1 MITLIKIIVITT
13 LIIIIIMIN
22 KFRSSK
28 PTEDPLCSKKE
39 KDKMVFSFY
48 LCFVSFFRCRNKVL
62 YIYIYIYALSVH
74 TRSLTAAWVFFLR
87 LNFTPSQIIIA
98 GIFWGAATELSWTL
112 FSFLL
117 ALFFFF
123 LFWHLRWPAYVN
135 KEVYLIQK
143 HS

>member
-13 LIIIIIMIN
+13 LIIIIMMIN

-28 PTEDPLCSKKE
+28 PTEDPLCPKKE

-62 YIYIYIYALSVH
+62 YIYALSVH
-74 TRSLTAAWVFFLR
+74 TRSLTAAWVCFLR

-98 GIFWGAATELSWTL
+98 GIFWGTGTELLWTL

-123 LFWHLRWPAYVN
+123 FFWHLHWPANVK

>member
-13 LIIIIIMIN
+13 LIIKIIMIN

-62 YIYIYIYALSVH
+62 YIYIYIYIYICAISAY
-74 TRSLTAAWVFFLR
+74 S
-87 LNFTPSQIIIA
+87 
-98 GIFWGAATELSWTL
+98 IFDSCVG
-112 FSFLL
+112 
-117 ALFFFF
+117 LFFE
-123 LFWHLRWPAYVN
+123 A
-135 KEVYLIQK
+135 
-143 HS
+143 